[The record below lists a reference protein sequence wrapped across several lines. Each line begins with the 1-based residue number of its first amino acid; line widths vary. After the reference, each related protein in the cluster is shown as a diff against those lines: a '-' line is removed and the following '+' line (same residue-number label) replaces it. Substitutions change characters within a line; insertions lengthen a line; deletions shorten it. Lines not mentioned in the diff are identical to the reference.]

1 LLDSVR
7 LWTVSRRELGQKF
20 LRDRLEFLFSGAL
33 EFLFSGASGLF
44 HASLLL
50 RFGRSKA
57 SSNYMN
63 LFLLIALHLS
73 SILLSYGQNTDCG
86 EMHFHFLSSD
96 LYDLFLVTYDE
107 IPYGLGVDHSK
118 SLNFR
123 ENLLG
128 VLHWYDISGL

>member
-1 LLDSVR
+1 MGSLRWRLVGRLPYLALLLDSVR

-63 LFLLIALHLS
+63 LFFAYCS
-73 SILLSYGQNTDCG
+73 AS
-86 EMHFHFLSSD
+86 
-96 LYDLFLVTYDE
+96 
-107 IPYGLGVDHSK
+107 
-118 SLNFR
+118 
-123 ENLLG
+123 
-128 VLHWYDISGL
+128 